1 VGRNMRLS
9 LESLNKYSKSTGF
22 RPEILEKVSI
32 LLSWLDK
39 ATENSKS
46 EYQWTLKGGTA
57 INIFFF
63 DLPRLSIDIDINFL
77 GCIDRTELNL
87 KREDFENDVENICL
101 EEKLSIRNKRSSEA
115 TTSYSLRYDSVMGA
129 GGNLKVDIS
138 YMFRIPLFQNEFLK
152 AKSAF
157 FQSMKSV
164 PVMNRN
170 EVFAS
175 KLTAAFSRNAARDLF
190 DISQF
195 VKNIESFDLDKI
207 RLGFIVFGAMN
218 RKNWLEI
225 NEETI
230 KINEQ
235 EIEHQLI
242 PLLRKNLSETEKE
255 MLHKDI
261 ETSIKRAKNILL
273 PFTDKESKFLR
284 ELNEN
289 GEIKPELLTT
299 SDDLIKK
306 IKNHPQLK
314 WKALNVK
321 KHFGKS

>member
-1 VGRNMRLS
+1 
-9 LESLNKYSKSTGF
+9 
-22 RPEILEKVSI
+22 
-32 LLSWLDK
+32 
-39 ATENSKS
+39 
-46 EYQWTLKGGTA
+46 
-57 INIFFF
+57 
-63 DLPRLSIDIDINFL
+63 
-77 GCIDRTELNL
+77 
-87 KREDFENDVENICL
+87 
-101 EEKLSIRNKRSSEA
+101 
-115 TTSYSLRYDSVMGA
+115 
-129 GGNLKVDIS
+129 
-138 YMFRIPLFQNEFLK
+138 
-152 AKSAF
+152 
-157 FQSMKSV
+157 MKSV

-207 RLGFIVFGAMN
+207 RLGFLVFGAMN

-273 PFTDKESKFLR
+273 PFSDNESEFLR

-306 IKNHPQLK
+306 IKNI
-314 WKALNVK
+314 LN
-321 KHFGKS
+321 